1 LLPSPEGLL
10 TWVNVRVDDP
20 AHHAV
25 ETEEKESAMSLR
37 DMVVLLD
44 GSPRDDAKLAVAVSL
59 ARQHDAHLTGL
70 CPLEL
75 LLPADMSFALGGYPD
90 LWALPE
96 FAKQIE
102 SQSRAKAGTIEGR
115 FRELLRREGLTGD
128 WLFEAGPL
136 VPAVTQRVQA
146 TDLIVVGQA
155 DPENPLPAAARAL
168 VEDILMTA
176 GRPLLLI
183 PYAGHFNQIGANV
196 LVGWTPTRES
206 ARAVH
211 DALPLLAPSAKVT
224 VLTVETSRPGRDEDA
239 LPTADVAEHLA
250 RHHLSVSAARTVVSD
265 GLSPADVLLDYASD
279 ISADLLVVG
288 GYGHSRT
295 REMVMGGVT
304 RDLLR
309 HMTLPVLMSH

>member
-1 LLPSPEGLL
+1 
-10 TWVNVRVDDP
+10 
-20 AHHAV
+20 
-25 ETEEKESAMSLR
+25 MSLR

-44 GSPRDDAKLAVAVSL
+44 GSPRDDVKLAVAVRL
-59 ARQHDAHLTGL
+59 ARRHDAHITAL

-75 LLPADMSFALGGYPD
+75 LLPADVAFALGGYPD

-96 FAKQIE
+96 FAKQID
-102 SQSRAKAGTIEGR
+102 SQARAKAAVIEGG
-115 FRELLRREGLTGD
+115 FRELLRREGVNGD
-128 WLFEAGPL
+128 WVFESGPL
-136 VPAVTQRVQA
+136 IPAVTQRVQA
-146 TDLIVVGQA
+146 ADLIVVGQA
-155 DPENPLPAAARAL
+155 DPDNPLPAAARTL

-183 PYAGHFNQIGANV
+183 PYAGRYGEIGTNA
-196 LVGWTPTRES
+196 LIGWTPTRES

-211 DALPLLAPSAKVT
+211 DALPVLAVSAKVT
-224 VLTVETSRPGRDEDA
+224 VLTVEPARSGLDDD
-239 LPTADVAEHLA
+239 LPAADVAEHLA
-250 RHHLSVSAARTVVSD
+250 RHRLTVSAARTMVPD

-279 ISADLLVVG
+279 IGADLLVVG

-295 REMVMGGVT
+295 REMIMGGVT